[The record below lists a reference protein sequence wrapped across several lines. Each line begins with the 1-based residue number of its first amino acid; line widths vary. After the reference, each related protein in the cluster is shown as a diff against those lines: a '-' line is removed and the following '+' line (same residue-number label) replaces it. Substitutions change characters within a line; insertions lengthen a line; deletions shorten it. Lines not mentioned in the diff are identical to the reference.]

1 MPEVVRDAREGVP
14 HTFEN
19 FPTFDCSALANPA
32 KTHGILAFVAAKLYR
47 HIGCSKTLSEFA
59 QFGPTMTLTR
69 ITKAQSGFTILE
81 AMIASII
88 LGLALGSVVAVAS
101 QCMRYLTD
109 IRRTARSSQ
118 VLQQKMEDIRL
129 LSWSQL
135 QALPSTFT
143 DPNDTNHVYTGTITQ
158 TAYDSYSGTTTVMN
172 VTLTVTWTNQVYR
185 VLTNSLST
193 LVSNGGLNK
202 YIF

>member
-1 MPEVVRDAREGVP
+1 MMCWLKEAE
-14 HTFEN
+14 
-19 FPTFDCSALANPA
+19 L
-32 KTHGILAFVAAKLYR
+32 L
-47 HIGCSKTLSEFA
+47 
-59 QFGPTMTLTR
+59 TMKFNRWLRLT
-69 ITKAQSGFTILE
+69 SGFTIVE
-81 AMIASII
+81 AMIAATI
-88 LGLALGSVVAVAS
+88 LGLALGSVMAVSS

-135 QALPSTFT
+135 AALPSSFT
-143 DPNDTNHVYTGTITQ
+143 DPNDTNHVYAGTITQ
-158 TAYDSYSGTTTVMN
+158 SAYDSYNGTTTVMK
-172 VTLTVTWTNQVYR
+172 VTLTVTWTNQVYKI
-185 VLTNSLST
+185 LTNSLST